1 MAHSVGKVDKQTQ
14 KESEEAQI
22 LEEDKP
28 SSASSKIYDKN
39 MTEISLRVLDS
50 STNRTNNSIIDEIT
64 QDIRR
69 AYEQNI
75 EDLKM
80 KLKSSLRKS
89 KLNGRSHSSSSNQ
102 HRKHKH
108 PESKSMMGKERSLY
122 AISEKIES
130 QESNKKP
137 KTHNSFEKQD
147 VSTEKKL
154 FRRNKEETSSNQGDD
169 YVSDESRKKSEHLTK
184 EYSTTESP
192 NSVQESRLRKS
203 KQAEDKRVT
212 HPRGVK
218 EEKNLLRS
226 SDERKHVRP
235 YHERYSASRE
245 DTKRT
250 DKSNFTHDM
259 DGFLVE
265 KLVERLEHD
274 RMLGD
279 NPYFQLYK
287 NMVAQNRK
295 FSVSYSGTYRTGDS
309 KTLNNSFQ
317 EVSNQVLF
325 SICFFNINRAEK
337 GLSAITSSL
346 KRNVLGISKIKA

>member
-1 MAHSVGKVDKQTQ
+1 MVHSVGKVDKQTQ
-14 KESEEAQI
+14 KESEEVQI

-28 SSASSKIYDKN
+28 SSASSKNYDKN
-39 MTEISLRVLDS
+39 VTEVSSRVLDS
-50 STNRTNNSIIDEIT
+50 STNRTNNSLINEIT

-75 EDLKM
+75 EDLKL
-80 KLKSSLRKS
+80 KLKSSFIKS

-102 HRKHKH
+102 HKH
-108 PESKSMMGKERSLY
+108 PEAKLAKGKEPSLY

-130 QESNKKP
+130 QESSKKP
-137 KTHNSFEKQD
+137 ALYNSFEKQD
-147 VSTEKKL
+147 INIEKKL
-154 FRRNKEETSSNQGDD
+154 FHRNKEESSSNQGDD
-169 YVSDESRKKSEHLTK
+169 YISDESRKKSEHLTK
-184 EYSTTESP
+184 EFSTTESP
-192 NSVQESRLRKS
+192 NSVQESRLKKPKEVEY
-203 KQAEDKRVT
+203 KQTAH
-212 HPRGVK
+212 HPRVIK
-218 EEKNLLRS
+218 EEKNIPRRG
-226 SDERKHVRP
+226 DERKHVRN
-235 YHERYSASRE
+235 YHERSSASRE
-245 DTKRT
+245 ETRRT
-250 DKSNFTHDM
+250 DKSNFNNDM

-317 EVSNQVLF
+317 EVSNKVLS
-325 SICFFNINRAEK
+325 SIYFFNINRA
-337 GLSAITSSL
+337 GMNLSAII
-346 KRNVLGISKIKA
+346 NP